1 MTYVGKPPVIKK
13 VGTVDGKKKY
23 MSEKKVKFYCCAIG
37 VELKYTWLLNG
48 KQLSE
53 HGENV
58 TITVV
63 KQHTGNDYQCCVSN
77 PFGKVKSAVMKIT
90 VGEWLCCG
98 IIHVRQYK
106 CVS

>member
-13 VGTVDGKKKY
+13 VGTIDGKKKY
-23 MSEKKVKFYCCAIG
+23 MSEEKVKFYCRATG
-37 VELKYTWLLNG
+37 EKPKYTWLLNG

-63 KQHTGNDYQCCVSN
+63 KQHAGNDYQCCVSN
-77 PFGKVKSAVMKIT
+77 PFSEVKSAVIRIT
-90 VGEWLCCG
+90 VGE
-98 IIHVRQYK
+98 
-106 CVS
+106 